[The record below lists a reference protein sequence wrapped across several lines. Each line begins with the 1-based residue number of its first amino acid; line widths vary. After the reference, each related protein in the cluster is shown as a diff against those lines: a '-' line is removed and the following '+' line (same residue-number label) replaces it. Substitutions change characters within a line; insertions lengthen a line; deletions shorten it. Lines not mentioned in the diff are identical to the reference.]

1 MVSPLVSPVDSSAID
16 RIAYRVRGR
25 KLFVTFRAGTYTYF
39 DVPPEAYEAF
49 MASPSKGSFFAT
61 EIRNRYDF
69 KVPQGEAV
77 NGRQGSPRGGSPF
90 ARSASRRAR
99 SRR

>member
-1 MVSPLVSPVDSSAID
+1 MVSPLASSADSSALD
-16 RIAYRVRGR
+16 RIAYKVRGR
-25 KLFVTFRAGTYTYF
+25 KLFVTLRARTYTYF

-49 MASPSKGSFFAT
+49 MASPSKGSFFNN

-69 KVPQGEAV
+69 KVPQGGAV
-77 NGRQGSPRGGSPF
+77 NGRPGSPRGGSPF